1 MVLIMTTIRLGFVS
15 NSSSSSFIIPKKL
28 LTDEELTDIQE
39 RAYETF
45 HNEEIHETEHYFY
58 GRISRENTLNGLLKS
73 HKSDSGV
80 EYYEG

>member
-1 MVLIMTTIRLGFVS
+1 MVLIMTMIRLGFVS

-28 LTDEELTDIQE
+28 LNVKELEEIQE
-39 RAYETF
+39 KSYETF

-58 GRISRENTLNGLLKS
+58 GRISRDNTLNSILKL
-73 HKSDSGV
+73 HESDEGV